1 MCVIACC
8 SIERP
13 TKSQIESMWDS
24 NHYGGGVAWREVQS
38 DGSTLVR
45 WEKGFDEVEPMIK
58 LAEELPLPYVLHFRI
73 PTYGGTIRQLTHP
86 FVIEED
92 SRLDL
97 VGTTPE
103 GVLFHNGSWNSW
115 RSELKIAAIQG
126 KWHLPRGHYSDSRAM
141 AIMAAHMG
149 PGILELI
156 EEKIC
161 VLTPTRLDC
170 FGHGWTVHE
179 KILYSN
185 LGWNSRTKGGSCD
198 SGTFQQR
205 GTMWLAQWRGGHS
218 TGQGGRDSQL
228 GGRNEWR
235 TRESVR
241 VLYRASSVDGWV
253 LKCRRWPHCG
263 GPFRGSRTD
272 TESPASTEEEA
283 GALLHKQGTDL
294 GGGNLS
300 VGERRTLKEW
310 ALNLCHSVNPKVPSR
325 VIALPNEEKESIETQ
340 ADRIRTRWQQARDC
354 GLVRR

>member
-13 TKSQIESMWDS
+13 TKPQIESMWDS
-24 NHYGGGVAWREVQS
+24 NHYGGGVAWRELQS

-58 LAEELPLPYVLHFRI
+58 LAAELPLPYVLHFRI

-179 KILYSN
+179 KVLYSN

-205 GTMWLAQWRGGHS
+205 GGHVVGSVRGGHS
-218 TGQGGRDSQL
+218 TGQSGRDSGSV
-228 GGRNEWR
+228 GG
-235 TRESVR
+235 TS
-241 VLYRASSVDGWV
+241 
-253 LKCRRWPHCG
+253 G
-263 GPFRGSRTD
+263 GPANQSGYYTAPAASMAGSSNVGGGPTA
-272 TESPASTEEEA
+272 EVPFGEA
-283 GALLHKQGTDL
+283 GPTRKVLRRLRKKQ
-294 GGGNLS
+294 
-300 VGERRTLKEW
+300 ERF
-310 ALNLCHSVNPKVPSR
+310 
-325 VIALPNEEKESIETQ
+325 SINK
-340 ADRIRTRWQQARDC
+340 
-354 GLVRR
+354 GLTSAEAIFP